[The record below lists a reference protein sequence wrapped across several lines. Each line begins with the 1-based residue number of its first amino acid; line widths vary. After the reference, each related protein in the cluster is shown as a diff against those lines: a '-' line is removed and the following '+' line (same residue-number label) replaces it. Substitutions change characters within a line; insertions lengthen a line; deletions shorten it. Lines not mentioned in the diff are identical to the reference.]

1 MSPLSLAKRVLP
13 VPLAVAL
20 HQPLSA
26 AFYAAIWTL
35 ESGRLDFFAG
45 YAREY
50 LVWGQ
55 VAPRTFG
62 SVDALANIGSLIVLT
77 VAAAA
82 YFKNHEQ

>member
-1 MSPLSLAKRVLP
+1 MSRRSLGKRVLP
-13 VPLAVAL
+13 VPVAVAL

-26 AFYAAIWTL
+26 VFYAALWTL
-35 ESGRLDFFAG
+35 QSGRADFFAG
-45 YAREY
+45 YVREY

-55 VAPRTFG
+55 MTPRTFG

-82 YFKNHEQ
+82 YFKNHGK